1 MHKNIE
7 RKNKNGDRKK
17 YERTTEVGEQSE
29 LLQVFFL
36 VFFAFSVCLTEEQT
50 QLSQFKSL

>member
-1 MHKNIE
+1 MVMEKNTNAPREI
-7 RKNKNGDRKK
+7 
-17 YERTTEVGEQSE
+17 GEQSE

>member
-1 MHKNIE
+1 MVM
-7 RKNKNGDRKK
+7 GKK
-17 YERTTEVGEQSE
+17 YERITEVGEQSE